1 MDNLAQSSLA
11 SSSLLTSGQISSNAL
26 ALIGAADAHSA
37 GHTGVL
43 ENQRRVRVAV
53 ADSGFDV
60 NHPDLRDNFIWRE
73 GQNRLTD
80 YPLGRNLAYAPD
92 DNIRD
97 TRVSLHRGTES
108 ISHGTHVAG
117 IIAARDNNFGVKGVA
132 PDAELIPI
140 RLLQDGIP
148 SEYSYMADI
157 DPEDPSL
164 DADRAQL
171 ADIFQFAAE
180 NDAFVVNNS
189 WHLTWRPRVTEV
201 DLPGGRKGYFLQPR
215 VVQRGYAS
223 FTSELLGKKT
233 IENIAAANKC
243 GKAGMA
249 LVFGA
254 GNNGWNSET
263 GHVAIFEEKFEGDEI
278 NRYQNFNKRKR
289 PSFLPVTA
297 PQIARTGTPANLPT
311 PLRAAFLGNKELEG
325 LWLAVVAT
333 DGENKI
339 AQFSNGCG
347 EAVSYCLAAPGVK
360 ILSTLHHDDTET
372 GFPRSKEYGLYSGT
386 SMAAPV
392 VSRSARGP
400 EIKIQK
406 SERETSRRYPAS
418 HRD

>member
-1 MDNLAQSSLA
+1 MERHARKNASRAGLPSAPQPWSPGISGFPCAAVALAASLTLAACGGGGGGGGAPLLAAPVSNVAASPSVDNLAQSSLA

-80 YPLGRNLAYAPD
+80 YPLGRNFAYAPD
-92 DNIRD
+92 NNIRD

-215 VVQRGYAS
+215 VVQRG
-223 FTSELLGKKT
+223 
-233 IENIAAANKC
+233 
-243 GKAGMA
+243 
-249 LVFGA
+249 
-254 GNNGWNSET
+254 
-263 GHVAIFEEKFEGDEI
+263 
-278 NRYQNFNKRKR
+278 
-289 PSFLPVTA
+289 
-297 PQIARTGTPANLPT
+297 
-311 PLRAAFLGNKELEG
+311 
-325 LWLAVVAT
+325 
-333 DGENKI
+333 
-339 AQFSNGCG
+339 
-347 EAVSYCLAAPGVK
+347 
-360 ILSTLHHDDTET
+360 
-372 GFPRSKEYGLYSGT
+372 
-386 SMAAPV
+386 
-392 VSRSARGP
+392 
-400 EIKIQK
+400 
-406 SERETSRRYPAS
+406 
-418 HRD
+418 